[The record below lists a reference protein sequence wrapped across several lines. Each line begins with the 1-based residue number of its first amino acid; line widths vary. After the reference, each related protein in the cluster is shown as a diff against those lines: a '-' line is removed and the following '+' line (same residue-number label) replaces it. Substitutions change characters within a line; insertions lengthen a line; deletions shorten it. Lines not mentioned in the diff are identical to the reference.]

1 MGRMLSKSASML
13 RPFDWHRAIAALL
26 CALAFWLSL
35 LVSDRVFEGLPH
47 LEDEVAYL
55 FQARV
60 FAAGA
65 WVIPSPPVRQAF
77 TQPFIVDH
85 AGSGEM
91 RRFSKYPPGWSL
103 LLGGGLAMGYGA
115 WVNAAFAA
123 AAVALVYRLGH
134 VFSPHVGLI
143 AALLLAFSPAALLLN
158 GSLMAHSAAL
168 ALACGFLWCVWNA
181 EQTGRRWRWALAAGA
196 LLGVLLLTR
205 PAPAVAVALPL
216 MTWLGGRMVRM
227 IGLRRRMPPLYWRGE
242 LGVRPFLTT
251 FVTPYVGLALVALSV
266 QAVNMAY
273 SAAATG
279 DPRANLYTL
288 VWSYDR
294 IGFGACCG
302 RTGHTL
308 EKAIRHVRFDMSLA
322 AADLFGWQWGGWRL
336 GDDLPPEL
344 REHLLTKATYWPPLG
359 LSFVLLP
366 FGVLIGAAGGRGRR
380 AWGAAAWALM
390 MSAWAVLP
398 VVAFPLEALRDPAV
412 SWAWIVLGLL
422 LALAPMLAIPRAA
435 PPTVALTW
443 LLVSFTAC
451 IVIFQMTYWVG
462 AQRYSARYW
471 YEAAGAACLLSAL
484 PLAALLPRSTRWRAL
499 VYAALLALVLYAHY
513 AYSIPRVS
521 VLHQFNNVSRA
532 HIAELNARRDG
543 RPALVLVT
551 GPLTG
556 DYRVTWRAFGTY
568 TALTSPFLDSDVV
581 VARLPEGDAQR
592 REEVLALFP
601 TRQVIEM
608 RALAS
613 EAWFVNPP

>member
-1 MGRMLSKSASML
+1 MTQDSTPPRA
-13 RPFDWHRAIAALL
+13 RPRWHRLAAAFL
-26 CALAFWLSL
+26 CGLAFWLSL
-35 LVSDRVFEGLPH
+35 LVNDRVFEGLPH

-60 FAAGA
+60 FAAGE

-103 LLGGGLAMGYGA
+103 LLAGGLAMGYGA

-123 AAVALVYRLGH
+123 AAVALVYRLGRIYN
-134 VFSPHVGLI
+134 PHVGLI

-168 ALACGFLWCVWNA
+168 ALASGFLWCVWNA
-181 EQTGRRWRWALAAGA
+181 EQTARRWPWALAAGA

-205 PAPAVAVALPL
+205 PAPAVAVALPV
-216 MTWLGGRMVRM
+216 MVWLGGRMVWEV
-227 IGLRRRMPPLYWRGE
+227 LRGE
-242 LGVRPFLTT
+242 RHTLKQTWKQLAPRRYL
-251 FVTPYVGLALVALSV
+251 PYVGLALVALGL

-273 SAAATG
+273 NAAAVG

-294 IGFGACCG
+294 IGFGECCG

-322 AADLFGWQWGGWRL
+322 AADLFGWQWGGWAL
-336 GDDLPPEL
+336 GDDLPPDL

-366 FGVLIGAAGGRGRR
+366 FGVVMGAVGSRARR
-380 AWGAAAWALM
+380 VWGVAAWTLA

-398 VVAFPLEALRDPAV
+398 VVAFPLEALRDPTF
-412 SWAWIVLGLL
+412 SWLWIILGLAVAL
-422 LALAPMLAIPRAA
+422 LPMLATAGSSS
-435 PPTVALTW
+435 PTVTLTW

-451 IVIFQMTYWVG
+451 IIIFQMTYWVG

-471 YEAAGAACLLSAL
+471 YEAVGAVSILSAL
-484 PLAALLPRSTRWRAL
+484 AMGWVLRVRRHRLWRAAAYGSLLML
-499 VYAALLALVLYAHY
+499 VVYSHY
-513 AYSIPRVS
+513 AYSIRRVS

-532 HIAELNARRDG
+532 HIEALEARRDG

-551 GPLTG
+551 GPATG

-581 VARLPEGDAQR
+581 VARIPEGDAQR
-592 REEVLALFP
+592 REQVLALFP
-601 TRQVIEM
+601 DRQVIDM

-613 EAWFVNPP
+613 EAWFVDQP

>member
-1 MGRMLSKSASML
+1 M
-13 RPFDWHRAIAALL
+13 PFLFRWQNAAAALL
-26 CALAFWLSL
+26 CALAFGLSL

-60 FAAGA
+60 FAAGE

-103 LLGGGLAMGYGA
+103 LLAGGLAMGYGA

-123 AAVALVYRLGH
+123 AAVALVYRLGRIYN
-134 VFSPHVGLI
+134 PHVGLI

-181 EQTGRRWRWALAAGA
+181 EQTGRRWPWALAAGV

-205 PAPAVAVALPL
+205 PAPAVAVALPV
-216 MTWLGGRMVRM
+216 MVWLGGRIMASVSCGYGPRARFKR
-227 IGLRRRMPPLYWRGE
+227 LQRRVL
-242 LGVRPFLTT
+242 
-251 FVTPYVGLALVALSV
+251 PYVGLALVALSL

-273 SAAATG
+273 NAAAVG
-279 DPRANLYTL
+279 DARANLYTL

-294 IGFGACCG
+294 IGFGECCG

-322 AADLFGWQWGGWRL
+322 AADLFGWQWGGWAL
-336 GDDLPPEL
+336 GDDLPPDL

-366 FGVLIGAAGGRGRR
+366 FGVVIGAVSGRWRR
-380 AWGAAAWALM
+380 VWGAAAWALA

-398 VVAFPLEALRDPAV
+398 VVAFPLEMLRDPTF
-412 SWAWIVLGLL
+412 SWLWIILGLAM
-422 LALAPMLAIPRAA
+422 ALAPALAVAQSA
-435 PPTVALTW
+435 SPTVTLTW

-471 YEAAGAACLLSAL
+471 YEAVGAVSILSAL
-484 PLAALLPRSTRWRAL
+484 PLGASPLTPLSRREGTLSFFTPLLYAVL
-499 VYAALLALVLYAHY
+499 VVVVLCAHY

-521 VLHQFNNVSRA
+521 VLHGFNNVSRA
-532 HIAELNARRDG
+532 HVEALEARRDG

-581 VARLPEGDAQR
+581 VARIPEGDTQR
-592 REEVLALFP
+592 REQVLALFP
-601 TRQVIEM
+601 ERQVIEM

-613 EAWFVNPP
+613 EAWFVDQP

>member
-1 MGRMLSKSASML
+1 MLVSFRWQNA
-13 RPFDWHRAIAALL
+13 AAALL

-35 LVSDRVFEGLPH
+35 LVSNRVFEGLPH

-60 FAAGA
+60 FAAGE

-77 TQPFIVDH
+77 TQPFVVDY
-85 AGSGEM
+85 AVSGEM

-103 LLGGGLAMGYGA
+103 LLAGGLAMGWGA

-123 AAVALVYRLGH
+123 AAVALVYRLGRIYN
-134 VFSPHVGLI
+134 PHVGLI

-158 GSLMAHSAAL
+158 GSMMAHSAAL
-168 ALACGFLWCVWNA
+168 ALACGFVWCVWNA
-181 EQTGRRWRWALAAGA
+181 EQTGRRWPWALAAGA
-196 LLGVLLLTR
+196 LLGVLLITR
-205 PAPAVAVALPL
+205 PAPAVAVALPV
-216 MTWLGGRMVRM
+216 MAWLGGRMVREA
-227 IGLRRRMPPLYWRGE
+227 LRGE
-242 LGVRPFLTT
+242 RRTLKQAWKQLAPSQYL
-251 FVTPYVGLALVALSV
+251 PYVGLALVALSL

-273 SAAATG
+273 NAAAVG

-294 IGFGACCG
+294 IGFGECCG

-322 AADLFGWQWGGWRL
+322 AADLFGWQWGGWAL
-336 GDDLPPEL
+336 GDDLPPAL

-366 FGVLIGAAGGRGRR
+366 FGIVIGAVGGRARR
-380 AWGAAAWALM
+380 TWSVAAWALA

-398 VVAFPLEALRDPAV
+398 VVAFPLEALRDPTF
-412 SWAWIVLGLL
+412 SWLWILVGLGV
-422 LALAPMLAIPRAA
+422 ALVPMVIVAGSSS
-435 PPTVALTW
+435 PTVTLTW

-471 YEAAGAACLLSAL
+471 YEAVGAVSILSAL
-484 PLAALLPRSTRWRAL
+484 AVGASPLNPLSRREGTFSFLTPL
-499 VYAALLALVLYAHY
+499 VYAALVAVVVCAHY

-532 HIAELNARRDG
+532 HLEALEARRDG

-551 GPLTG
+551 GPTTG

-581 VARLPEGDAQR
+581 VARIPEGDTQR
-592 REEVLALFP
+592 REQVLALFP
-601 TRQVIEM
+601 DRQVIDM

-613 EAWFVNPP
+613 EAWFIDQP